1 MDGYRACCAYDRK
14 PEFSLDGALF
24 SIYFVQHW
32 VMQQFLNR
40 QLFFPWNSKTHGQRR
55 LQGMKIWWFPCHRW
69 VKTIG
74 LTCIVQNKRLSA
86 DVSPA
91 MSTFSFKKW
100 YLEDLFRE
108 NVAIRGPRHQMAIF
122 SVALC
127 HAVDKKNPIQSPQ
140 MATTPRKGGV
150 NGTT

>member
-1 MDGYRACCAYDRK
+1 M
-14 PEFSLDGALF
+14 
-24 SIYFVQHW
+24 
-32 VMQQFLNR
+32 
-40 QLFFPWNSKTHGQRR
+40 
-55 LQGMKIWWFPCHRW
+55 
-69 VKTIG
+69 G
-74 LTCIVQNKRLSA
+74 LTCIVQNKMLSA

-91 MSTFSFKKW
+91 MCTFSFQKW

-108 NVAIRGPRHQMAIF
+108 NVAICGPRHQMAIF
-122 SVALC
+122 TVTLC